1 MGETEDKV
9 MQDEAKR
16 LEDDRQKW
24 IVERKR
30 QRDHFKLLGQKMIR
44 LNKNSDVDTAEEIW
58 KNHIE
63 PNLDKQE

>member
-1 MGETEDKV
+1 MGDTEDKV
-9 MQDEAKR
+9 MQDDARR
-16 LEDDRQKW
+16 LEEDRQKW
-24 IVERKR
+24 IVECKR
-30 QRDHFKLLGQKMIR
+30 QRNHFKLLGQKMIR